1 MYLDNIT
8 KNEMHK
14 DTNTQISIDK
24 DIQWACWLLMDRCG
38 VLNAQGQETTAR
50 NEFRMFFKILF
61 DKALEG
67 TIDEFANLANFVINF
82 IVTCTLNRD
91 LIETGFISHH

>member
-67 TIDEFANLANFVINF
+67 TIDDFANLADFAITEKLT
-82 IVTCTLNRD
+82 IGRRRK
-91 LIETGFISHH
+91 LI